1 MVMNNKKIEGFGV
14 MAVEFNLVKKLNNG
28 GLGKETR
35 FVYNGTEYIL
45 SKYTYGSGDVFY
57 SIGERITQRS
67 MNVDKATS
75 RYISLYTYDMM
86 SNRTNFKLPV
96 SDIMVLI
103 DDEKEYNEKYPQ
115 YLTPN
120 HPSMVK

>member
-28 GLGKETR
+28 GLDKNTR
-35 FVYNGTEYIL
+35 FAYNGTEYIL
-45 SKYTYGSGDVFY
+45 SKHTYGDGDVLY
-57 SIGERITQRS
+57 SVSERITYRS

-86 SNRTNFKLPV
+86 SQRTNFKLPV

>member
-1 MVMNNKKIEGFGV
+1 MNNSKIEGFGV

-28 GLGKETR
+28 ELGEKTR
-35 FVYNGTEYIL
+35 FAYNGTEYFL
-45 SKYTYGSGDVFY
+45 TKHTYGDGDVLY
-57 SIGERITQRS
+57 SIHNKMSS
-67 MNVDKATS
+67 MNIDKVTS
-75 RYISLYTYDMM
+75 RYISLYSYDMM
-86 SNRTNFKLPV
+86 SQRTSFKLPV
-96 SDIMVLI
+96 DSMMVLI

>member
-1 MVMNNKKIEGFGV
+1 MVMNNNKIEGFGV

-28 GLGKETR
+28 SLGKETR
-35 FVYNGTEYIL
+35 FAYNGIEYIL

-67 MNVDKATS
+67 MNVDKVTS

-96 SDIMVLI
+96 SDIMILI

>member
-14 MAVEFNLVKKLNNG
+14 TAVEFNLVKKLNNG
-28 GLGKETR
+28 ELDKKTR
-35 FVYNGTEYIL
+35 FTYNGTEYIL
-45 SKYTYGSGDVFY
+45 SKYTYGSGDEFY
-57 SIGERITQRS
+57 SISERITHRS
-67 MNVDKATS
+67 MNIDKATP

-86 SNRTNFKLPV
+86 SQRTNFKLPV
-96 SDIMVLI
+96 DSIMVLI

>member
-1 MVMNNKKIEGFGV
+1 MVMNNRKIEGFGV

-28 GLGKETR
+28 ELGEETR
-35 FVYNGTEYIL
+35 FAYNGTEYIL
-45 SKYTYGSGDVFY
+45 SKYVYGSGDIMY
-57 SIGERITQRS
+57 SIHERRIGRS
-67 MNVDKATS
+67 MNVDKVTS

-86 SNRTNFKLPV
+86 SNRTQFKLPV

>member
-28 GLGKETR
+28 ELGEETR
-35 FVYNGTEYIL
+35 FLYNGTEYIL
-45 SKYTYGSGDVFY
+45 NKYVYNSGDIMH
-57 SIGERITQRS
+57 SIYERRIGRG
-67 MNVDKATS
+67 MNVGKVTS

-86 SNRTNFKLPV
+86 SQRTNFKLPV

>member
-1 MVMNNKKIEGFGV
+1 MNNKKIEGFGV

-28 GLGKETR
+28 ELGEKTR
-35 FVYNGTEYIL
+35 FAYNGNEYFL
-45 SKYTYGSGDVFY
+45 TKHTYGNGDVLY
-57 SIGERITQRS
+57 SIHNKMSS
-67 MNVDKATS
+67 MNIGKVTS

-86 SNRTNFKLPV
+86 GQRSSFKLPV
-96 SDIMVLI
+96 DSMMVLI

-120 HPSMVK
+120 HPNMVKQ

>member
-1 MVMNNKKIEGFGV
+1 MNNKKIEGFGV

-28 GLGKETR
+28 ELGEETR
-35 FVYNGTEYIL
+35 FLYNGTEYIL

-67 MNVDKATS
+67 MNVDKVTS

-103 DDEKEYNEKYPQ
+103 DDEKEYNEKYPH

>member
-1 MVMNNKKIEGFGV
+1 MNNNKIEGFGV

-28 GLGKETR
+28 SLGKETR
-35 FVYNGTEYIL
+35 FAYNGIEYIL

-67 MNVDKATS
+67 MNVDKVTS

-96 SDIMVLI
+96 SDIMILI

-120 HPSMVK
+120 HPNMVKQ

>member
-1 MVMNNKKIEGFGV
+1 MVMNNRIEGFGV

-28 GLGKETR
+28 ELGEETR
-35 FVYNGTEYIL
+35 FAYNGTEYIL
-45 SKYTYGSGDVFY
+45 SKYVYGSGDIRY
-57 SIGERITQRS
+57 SINERRIGRS
-67 MNVDKATS
+67 MNVDKVTS

-86 SNRTNFKLPV
+86 SNRTQFKLPV

>member
-28 GLGKETR
+28 GLDKNTR
-35 FVYNGTEYIL
+35 FLYNGTEYIL
-45 SKYTYGSGDVFY
+45 SKHTYGDGDVLY
-57 SIGERITQRS
+57 SVSERITHRS

-103 DDEKEYNEKYPQ
+103 DDEKEYNEKYPH

>member
-28 GLGKETR
+28 GLDKNTR
-35 FVYNGTEYIL
+35 FLYNGTEYIL
-45 SKYTYGSGDVFY
+45 SKHTYGNGDVLY
-57 SIGERITQRS
+57 SVNERITYRS

-96 SDIMVLI
+96 DSIMVLI

>member
-1 MVMNNKKIEGFGV
+1 MNNKKIEGFGV

-28 GLGKETR
+28 GLDKETR
-35 FVYNGTEYIL
+35 FVYNGNEYIL
-45 SKYTYGSGDVFY
+45 YKYTYGSGEIFHSVH
-57 SIGERITQRS
+57 ERKFGRS

>member
-1 MVMNNKKIEGFGV
+1 MNNNKIEGFGV

-28 GLGKETR
+28 ELGDKTR
-35 FVYNGTEYIL
+35 FAYNGTEYFL
-45 SKYTYGSGDVFY
+45 TKLTYGDGDVLY
-57 SIGERITQRS
+57 SIHNKMSS
-67 MNVDKATS
+67 MNIGKVTS
-75 RYISLYTYDMM
+75 RYISLYSYNMM
-86 SNRTNFKLPV
+86 SQRNSFKLPV

-120 HPSMVK
+120 HPNMVKQ

>member
-1 MVMNNKKIEGFGV
+1 MVMNNRIEGFGV
-14 MAVEFNLVKKLNNG
+14 TAVEFNLVKKLNNG
-28 GLGKETR
+28 GLDKETR
-35 FVYNGTEYIL
+35 FAYNGTEYVL
-45 SKYTYGSGDVFY
+45 TKHTYGDGDILY
-57 SIGERITQRS
+57 SVHERRIGRS

-86 SNRTNFKLPV
+86 SQRTSFKLPV
-96 SDIMVLI
+96 DSIMVLI

>member
-1 MVMNNKKIEGFGV
+1 MNNKKIEGFGV
-14 MAVEFNLVKKLNNG
+14 TAVEFKLVKKLNNG
-28 GLGKETR
+28 ELEDGTR
-35 FVYNGTEYIL
+35 FVYNGTEFGIN
-45 SKYTYGSGDVFY
+45 KYVYGSGDILY
-57 SIGERITQRS
+57 SIHERRIGRS
-67 MNVDKATS
+67 MNVDKVTS

-86 SNRTNFKLPV
+86 NQRTNFKLPV
-96 SDIMVLI
+96 SDVMVLI

>member
-1 MVMNNKKIEGFGV
+1 MNNNKIEGFGV

-28 GLGKETR
+28 ELGEKTR
-35 FVYNGTEYIL
+35 FAYNGTEYFL
-45 SKYTYGSGDVFY
+45 AKHTYGDGDVLY
-57 SIGERITQRS
+57 SIHNKMSS
-67 MNVDKATS
+67 MNIDKVTS
-75 RYISLYTYDMM
+75 RYISLYSYNMM
-86 SNRTNFKLPV
+86 SQRNSFKLPV

-120 HPSMVK
+120 HPNMVKQ

>member
-1 MVMNNKKIEGFGV
+1 MNNKKIEGFGV

>member
-1 MVMNNKKIEGFGV
+1 MNNRIEGFGV
-14 MAVEFNLVKKLNNG
+14 TAVEFNLVKKLNNG
-28 GLGKETR
+28 GLDKETR
-35 FVYNGTEYIL
+35 FAYNGTEYVL
-45 SKYTYGSGDVFY
+45 TKHTYGDGDILY
-57 SIGERITQRS
+57 SVHERRIGRS

-86 SNRTNFKLPV
+86 SQRTSFKLPV
-96 SDIMVLI
+96 DSIMVLI

>member
-1 MVMNNKKIEGFGV
+1 MNNKIEGFGV
-14 MAVEFNLVKKLNNG
+14 TAVEFNLVKKLNNG
-28 GLGKETR
+28 ELGEKTR
-35 FVYNGTEYIL
+35 FAYNGTEYFL
-45 SKYTYGSGDVFY
+45 TKHTYGDGDILY
-57 SIGERITQRS
+57 SVHERRIGRS

-86 SNRTNFKLPV
+86 SQRTSFKLPV
-96 SDIMVLI
+96 DSMMVLI

>member
-14 MAVEFNLVKKLNNG
+14 TAVEFNLVKKLNNG
-28 GLGKETR
+28 ELGEKTR
-35 FVYNGTEYIL
+35 FAYNGTEYFL
-45 SKYTYGSGDVFY
+45 TKHTYGDGDVLY
-57 SIGERITQRS
+57 SIHNKMSS
-67 MNVDKATS
+67 MNIDKVTS
-75 RYISLYTYDMM
+75 RYISLYSYDMM
-86 SNRTNFKLPV
+86 SQRTSFKLPV
-96 SDIMVLI
+96 DSMMVLI

>member
-35 FVYNGTEYIL
+35 FAYNGTEYIL

>member
-1 MVMNNKKIEGFGV
+1 MNNKKIEGFGV

-28 GLGKETR
+28 GLDKETR
-35 FVYNGTEYIL
+35 FAYNGTEYVL
-45 SKYTYGSGDVFY
+45 TKHTYGDGDILY
-57 SIGERITQRS
+57 SVHERRIGRS

-86 SNRTNFKLPV
+86 SQRTSFKLPV
-96 SDIMVLI
+96 DSIMVLI

>member
-1 MVMNNKKIEGFGV
+1 MNNKIEGFGV

-28 GLGKETR
+28 GLDKETR
-35 FVYNGTEYIL
+35 FLYNGTEYIL
-45 SKYTYGSGDVFY
+45 NKYVYNSGDIMY
-57 SIGERITQRS
+57 SIYERRIGRS
-67 MNVDKATS
+67 MNVGKVTS

-86 SNRTNFKLPV
+86 SQRTSFKLPV

-120 HPSMVK
+120 HPNMVKQ

>member
-28 GLGKETR
+28 ELGEETR
-35 FVYNGTEYIL
+35 FLYNGTEYIL

-67 MNVDKATS
+67 MNVDKVTS

-103 DDEKEYNEKYPQ
+103 DDEKEYNEKYPH

>member
-1 MVMNNKKIEGFGV
+1 MNNKKIEGFGV

-28 GLGKETR
+28 ELGEETR
-35 FVYNGTEYIL
+35 FLYNGTEYIL

-67 MNVDKATS
+67 MNVDKVTS

-86 SNRTNFKLPV
+86 NQRTSYKMAL
-96 SDIMVLI
+96 SEMVFNV
-103 DDEKEYNEKYPQ
+103 D
-115 YLTPN
+115 
-120 HPSMVK
+120 